1 MTALPDHAR
10 SASTSLWLEES
21 REELPRRRFDGR
33 AEVAVIGGGVTGCS
47 CALTLAERGVRV
59 RLYEGREIA
68 GGASGRNGGFAL
80 RGATV
85 PYDEARRDLGDERA
99 RLLMELTERSL
110 DRMETLAGDAF
121 RRVGSLRLA
130 YDEAE
135 RDALRREHDA
145 LCADGFAIE
154 WVDELAPPLDRLYL
168 GAIHH
173 PSDGAIQPARWV
185 RRLAA
190 HAAAAGA
197 DIHEGEAVRVEALDA
212 DAVVVAGDG
221 FTAQLLPELAAH
233 VRPTRG
239 QVLATEPLPER
250 LYERPHYARGG
261 YDYWQQL
268 PDGRV
273 VLGGKRDASFETEQ
287 TDVEATTGL
296 VQERLDALGRDL
308 LGRQPVVTNRWAG
321 IWGTTPDLVPL
332 VGRVPGRRDV
342 WVAGGYSGHGNALG
356 LACGDLVARALL
368 GESPPE
374 LALFDP
380 ARFSD

>member
-21 REELPRRRFDGR
+21 PEELPRRRFDGR
-33 AEVAVIGGGVTGCS
+33 AEVAVVGGGVTGCS

-59 RLYEGREIA
+59 RLYEAREIA

-197 DIHEGEAVRVEALDA
+197 DLHEGEAVRVEALDA